1 MLQLSNIKKT
11 YTTGDFTQT
20 ALNDVSVSF
29 RSNEFVAVLGASGSG
44 KTTLLNIIGGLDKY
58 DSGEMSVEGR
68 STKRFRDRDWDA
80 YRNNRIGFV
89 FQSYNLIP
97 HQTVLANV
105 ELALTLS
112 GVSRQERRRRAE
124 QALDEVGLGEHR
136 DKKPTQLS
144 GGQMQ
149 RVAIARALI
158 NDPEIVLA
166 DEPTGALDTTTA
178 TQIMALLTEIA
189 ADRLVIMVTHNAD
202 LAEQYAT
209 RTINLRDG
217 QIVRDSDPHAPASA
231 HSADQA
237 KTRRPRMSFFTAIAL
252 SFSNLMTKKGRT
264 AMTAFAGSIGI
275 IGIAAILALANGVNT
290 YIRDVEEE
298 TLSVYPV
305 SIQSQGFDMT
315 ALLTASTEV
324 VEDIDGSEEAP
335 AGEVREIRM
344 LNRLFA
350 SIGSNDLAAFKKY
363 LESEDP
369 LANYANSV
377 NYSYDVTPQI
387 FNPDTSDQ
395 IRQINPDTTLS
406 KLGLGPAPE
415 SRDLMPA
422 FMATDMFTELMDDTS
437 LIEEQYD
444 VVAGA
449 WPEKFDEV
457 MVVLTPSGGISDLV
471 LYSMGLRDPAELDEM
486 VGQVE
491 ADETVEAPEDTK
503 SFSYSE
509 VLDTRFKL
517 VNATD
522 FYEFD
527 SDYDVWIDKRSDEEF
542 LREKVEAG
550 TDLKVRGIVLPKP
563 GATATALNPGIYYS
577 PELTEHLIAEASQ
590 TDIVT
595 QQLDDPDTDVF
606 TGRSFAAEQD
616 EEEELDLSSFIT
628 VDEDAIADAFSVD
641 ESKLHVDFSGF
652 QLGMPEINFDPS
664 LLPPLDL
671 SGIED
676 SLDVELDE
684 DEVVAATS
692 AFLESYLEFAEENDL
707 DFTDVENN
715 LPLFLETS
723 AGQDRIE
730 DLEELTDSAQQ
741 SVEAQLQ
748 QVFSD
753 YVQQALAVYSQ
764 EVARQVTGAL
774 ERQISTAVQSAMDQL
789 MRQLPDAMNVD
800 EDALLDAFESEVDMD
815 ELSDLLLTLAL
826 DENSLSSNLRQ
837 LGYADLDDP
846 DMVDIYPKSFEAK
859 NEIIGVLDDYNDE
872 MNKRGSE
879 EKVITYTDF
888 VGTLMSSVTDILNII
903 TYVLIAFVSISL
915 FVSSIMIGVI
925 TYVSVLE
932 RIKEIGILRAIGA
945 SKSDVRRVFNAETL
959 IVGFIAGAL
968 GIATTFLLTLPANA
982 VVSSRFDI
990 EKVAQLPAV
999 AAVILVAISMGL
1011 TFLAGLIPAA
1021 SAARKDP
1028 VAALRSE

>member
-1 MLQLSNIKKT
+1 
-11 YTTGDFTQT
+11 
-20 ALNDVSVSF
+20 
-29 RSNEFVAVLGASGSG
+29 
-44 KTTLLNIIGGLDKY
+44 
-58 DSGEMSVEGR
+58 
-68 STKRFRDRDWDA
+68 
-80 YRNNRIGFV
+80 
-89 FQSYNLIP
+89 
-97 HQTVLANV
+97 
-105 ELALTLS
+105 
-112 GVSRQERRRRAE
+112 
-124 QALDEVGLGEHR
+124 
-136 DKKPTQLS
+136 
-144 GGQMQ
+144 
-149 RVAIARALI
+149 
-158 NDPEIVLA
+158 
-166 DEPTGALDTTTA
+166 
-178 TQIMALLTEIA
+178 
-189 ADRLVIMVTHNAD
+189 
-202 LAEQYAT
+202 
-209 RTINLRDG
+209 
-217 QIVRDSDPHAPASA
+217 
-231 HSADQA
+231 
-237 KTRRPRMSFFTAIAL
+237 
-252 SFSNLMTKKGRT
+252 
-264 AMTAFAGSIGI
+264 
-275 IGIAAILALANGVNT
+275 
-290 YIRDVEEE
+290 
-298 TLSVYPV
+298 
-305 SIQSQGFDMT
+305 
-315 ALLTASTEV
+315 
-324 VEDIDGSEEAP
+324 
-335 AGEVREIRM
+335 
-344 LNRLFA
+344 
-350 SIGSNDLAAFKKY
+350 
-363 LESEDP
+363 
-369 LANYANSV
+369 
-377 NYSYDVTPQI
+377 
-387 FNPDTSDQ
+387 
-395 IRQINPDTTLS
+395 
-406 KLGLGPAPE
+406 
-415 SRDLMPA
+415 
-422 FMATDMFTELMDDTS
+422 
-437 LIEEQYD
+437 
-444 VVAGA
+444 
-449 WPEKFDEV
+449 
-457 MVVLTPSGGISDLV
+457 
-471 LYSMGLRDPAELDEM
+471 M

-503 SFSYSE
+503 SFSYAE

-542 LREKVEAG
+542 LREKVEEG
-550 TDLKVRGIVLPKP
+550 TDLKVSGIVLPKP

-577 PELTEHLIAEASQ
+577 PELTEHLIDEASQ
-590 TDIVT
+590 TDIVS

-641 ESKLHVDFSGF
+641 ESKLNVDFSGF
-652 QLGMPEINFDPS
+652 QLGIPEINFDPS

-676 SLDVELDE
+676 ALDVELDE

-692 AFLESYLEFAEENDL
+692 EFFESYLQFAEENDL

-715 LPLFLETS
+715 LPRFLETS

-730 DLEELTDSAQQ
+730 DLEQLTDSAQE
-741 SVEAQLQ
+741 SVEVQLQ

-764 EVARQVTGAL
+764 EVSRQVTGAL
-774 ERQISTAVQSAMDQL
+774 ERQIATAAESAMDQL

-815 ELSDLLLTLAL
+815 ELSDLLMTLAL
-826 DENSLSSNLRQ
+826 DENTLSSNLRQ

-846 DMVDIYPKSFEAK
+846 DMIDIYPKSFEAK

-872 MNKRGSE
+872 MNKRGAE

-915 FVSSIMIGVI
+915 VVSSIMIGVI

-945 SKSDVRRVFNAETL
+945 SKRDVRLVFNAETL

-1011 TFLAGLIPAA
+1011 TLLAGLIPAA

-1028 VAALRSE
+1028 VTALRSE